1 MFSWN
6 HYFWSCVVFGICL
19 FVSSCR
25 TKKLASVETTC
36 ASLSTSSD
44 IELELSVPPL
54 PANINLP
61 DDSTQNVCAAGQ
73 KLEQKGTMNHAHN
86 GQPLKI
92 RIRARA
98 SAGDSIRNIMNHR
111 PIDIHAAE
119 PIFANGSKNPLDT
132 WFTYF
137 VLIIL
142 ALFALR
148 FLKKS

>member
-1 MFSWN
+1 MF
-6 HYFWSCVVFGICL
+6 GLCL

-44 IELELSVPPL
+44 IELELSMPNL
-54 PANINLP
+54 PAYINLP
-61 DDSTQNVCAAGQ
+61 HDSTQNVCAAGQ
-73 KLEQKGTMNHAHN
+73 KLEQKGTKNPAHN

-92 RIRARA
+92 RIRAHA

-119 PIFANGSKNPLDT
+119 PIFAHGTKNPLDT
-132 WFTYF
+132 WFTYL
-137 VLIIL
+137 VLIMLTI
-142 ALFALR
+142 FALR

>member
-1 MFSWN
+1 MF
-6 HYFWSCVVFGICL
+6 GLCL

-44 IELELSVPPL
+44 IEFELSMPNL
-54 PANINLP
+54 PACINFP
-61 DDSTQNVCAAGQ
+61 EDSSTGTTPSICWSRQ
-73 KLEQKGTMNHAHN
+73 KDTKQPTDNY
-86 GQPLKI
+86 QPLKI
-92 RIRARA
+92 RIRAHA
-98 SAGDSIRNIMNHR
+98 AAHDSCKSSMNHR

-119 PIFANGSKNPLDT
+119 PIFAHGTKNPLDT

-137 VLIIL
+137 VLIIMS
-142 ALFALR
+142 LFALR